1 MTIDPGTK
9 TKFVLLA
16 SLVSLLAYDL
26 YAVYAH
32 GFDATVSVVV
42 FTLAK
47 AAPIIPFLAGV
58 VVGHL
63 FWPIE
68 GNNGS
73 SRKDRSDDNKE

>member
-1 MTIDPGTK
+1 MKIDPATQ
-9 TKFVLLA
+9 TKFTVLMA
-16 SLVSLLAYDL
+16 LVLILAYDL
-26 YAVYAH
+26 FAVYAY